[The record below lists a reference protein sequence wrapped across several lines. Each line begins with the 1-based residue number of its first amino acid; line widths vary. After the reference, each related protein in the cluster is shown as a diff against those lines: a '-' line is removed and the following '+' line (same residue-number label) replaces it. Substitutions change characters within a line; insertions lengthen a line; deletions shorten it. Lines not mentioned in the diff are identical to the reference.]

1 MDYINLTKF
10 LFVLGVDL
18 IPFFIYIGKSTKPK
32 KGFYYLSFSVSILLI
47 TPLILQGEQPLSI
60 DFLYYPIIT
69 INSSILSLML
79 IGHWFLV
86 DPTIDR
92 KGMKQVAKYGIFS
105 SFIGIILTII
115 SFYLGFLESSYP
127 LTYIVLGLLFA
138 TGFLAYGANSS
149 LNEKGYA
156 GVMAATG
163 LSYLSFITSLGAT
176 GTLVLISLSS

>member
-69 INSSILSLML
+69 INSSILSLELTL
-79 IGHWFLV
+79 IPFKKIDSIIFMIFLWFC
-86 DPTIDR
+86 
-92 KGMKQVAKYGIFS
+92 
-105 SFIGIILTII
+105 
-115 SFYLGFLESSYP
+115 
-127 LTYIVLGLLFA
+127 
-138 TGFLAYGANSS
+138 
-149 LNEKGYA
+149 
-156 GVMAATG
+156 
-163 LSYLSFITSLGAT
+163 
-176 GTLVLISLSS
+176 